1 MEIQANTMLA
11 FVNGQREHIET
22 EVYETVYPEV
32 QYASLIP
39 VDNSAPEWTQTVT
52 FKSKDIYGKADWVNG
67 NADDINL
74 AGTTAKKSQ
83 SSVEMAGIGYGYGY
97 EELMVSMQNGVDL
110 NRDDAVAARETY
122 EHFVDKIAFIGDETK
137 GFKGLINNDGVTT
150 VAATKTFL
158 TATESEI
165 LKDINSLISGT
176 ASATNNTMPAD
187 TLLLPLTQFNYLA
200 STPLTNN
207 SGGTLLSF
215 IQQYNTYTALT
226 GQQLTIRAVGKL
238 ENGGTGGTINRAMAY
253 SRNPRVLKLHIPMPL
268 KFLETQPSGVLNF
281 VVPGIFRLGGV
292 EIRNTD
298 AVRYMDGV

>member
-32 QYASLIP
+32 QYANLIP

-52 FKSKDIYGKADWVNG
+52 YKSKDMYGKADWVNG

-74 AGTTAKKSQ
+74 AGTTAKKQQ
-83 SSVEMAGIGYGYGY
+83 STVEMAGIGYGYGY
-97 EELMVSMQNGVDL
+97 EELMASMQNGVDL
-110 NRDDAVAARETY
+110 NSEDAVAARETY

-268 KFLETQPSGVLNF
+268 KFLETYRSGPLNF

>member
-1 MEIQANTMLA
+1 MPTQANTMLA
-11 FVNGQREHIET
+11 FINGQREHIET
-22 EVYETVYPEV
+22 EVYEAVFPEV
-32 QYASLIP
+32 QYQNLIP

-52 FKSKDIYGKADWVNG
+52 FKSKDMYGKADWVNG

-74 AGTTAKKSQ
+74 AGTTAKKHQ
-83 SSVEMAGIGYGYGY
+83 STIEMAGIGYGYGY
-97 EELMVSMQNGVDL
+97 EELMASTQNGVNL
-110 NRDDAVAARETY
+110 ASDDAVAARETY
-122 EHFVDKIAFIGDETK
+122 EHFVDKVAFVGDETK
-137 GFKGLINNDGVTT
+137 GFKGLINNDAVTT
-150 VAATKTFL
+150 VSATKTFL

-165 LKDINSLISGT
+165 LKDINALISGT

-187 TLLLPLTQFNYLA
+187 TLLLPLAQFNYLA
-200 STPLTNN
+200 STPLSNN

-226 GQQLTIRAVGKL
+226 GQALTIRAVGKL
-238 ENGGTGGTINRAMAY
+238 TKGGTGGTLDRAMAY

-268 KFLETQPSGVLNF
+268 KFLETYQTGALNF

-292 EIRNTD
+292 EIRNPD